1 MEPFKS
7 LRAVALPI
15 AQPNFD
21 TDQIL
26 PARFLQKPRALNFG
40 EFLFRDLRYRADGS
54 EVADFVLNQPA
65 YRPAR
70 IVLGEANFGCGSS
83 REHAPWALHD
93 YGIRA
98 VIAPSM
104 GDIFM
109 SNAAK
114 NGLLTIV
121 LPAPAVAG
129 MIEAALMGAITI
141 DKLEAM
147 TCVCSVGLDMIAVP
161 GDTPASTIAAIIA
174 DEAAIG
180 MINAKT
186 TAVRIIPA
194 PGRIVGDVVEF
205 GGLLGRAPVMALHPW
220 SSAAFVGRGGRIPAP
235 LQGLGN

>member
-40 EFLFRDLRYRADGS
+40 EFLFRDLRYRSDGS
-54 EVADFVLNQPA
+54 ENPDFVLNEPA

-70 IVLGEANFGCGSS
+70 IVLGETNFGCGSS
-83 REHAPWALHD
+83 REHAVWALYD

-121 LPAPAVAG
+121 LPAPAVAR
-129 MIEAALMGAITI
+129 MIEATLATPGLQIAV
-141 DKLEAM
+141 DLEAQ
-147 TCVCSVGLDMIAVP
+147 TVSIDGSISGPIPGLAEGIPHRFEIDAYRKKCLLSGLDELGYTLTQLDKIESFERSY
-161 GDTPASTIAAIIA
+161 TP
-174 DEAAIG
+174 
-180 MINAKT
+180 
-186 TAVRIIPA
+186 
-194 PGRIVGDVVEF
+194 
-205 GGLLGRAPVMALHPW
+205 
-220 SSAAFVGRGGRIPAP
+220 
-235 LQGLGN
+235 

>member
-7 LRAVALPI
+7 LCAVALPI

-40 EFLFRDLRYRADGS
+40 EFLFRDLRYRSDGA
-54 EVADFVLNQPA
+54 ENPEFVLNRPA
-65 YRPAR
+65 FRAAR
-70 IVLGEANFGCGSS
+70 IVLAERNFGCGSS
-83 REHAPWALHD
+83 REHAVWALYD

-121 LPAPAVAG
+121 LPEPVGAG
-129 MIEAALMGAITI
+129 MIEAALAAPGMQVAV
-141 DKLEAM
+141 DLEAQ
-147 TCVCSVGLDMIAVP
+147 SVAVAAAAQSEGIRHSFEIDAYRKRCLLSGLDEL
-161 GDTPASTIAAIIA
+161 GYTLTQLDRIAAF
-174 DEAAIG
+174 E
-180 MINAKT
+180 
-186 TAVRIIPA
+186 
-194 PGRIVGDVVEF
+194 
-205 GGLLGRAPVMALHPW
+205 
-220 SSAAFVGRGGRIPAP
+220 RGYRG
-235 LQGLGN
+235 

>member
-1 MEPFKS
+1 MIMEPFTS

-26 PARFLQKPRALNFG
+26 PARFLQKPRALDFG

-54 EVADFVLNQPA
+54 ENPDFVLNWPA

-83 REHAPWALHD
+83 REHAVWALYD

-121 LPAPAVAG
+121 LPAPAVTR
-129 MIEAALMGAITI
+129 MIEATLAAPGLEIAV
-141 DKLEAM
+141 DLEAQ
-147 TCVCSVGLDMIAVP
+147 TVALPGSVEGIQHRFEIDSYRKQCLLRGLDEL
-161 GDTPASTIAAIIA
+161 DYTLTQL
-174 DEAAIG
+174 E
-180 MINAKT
+180 
-186 TAVRIIPA
+186 RIESFERSYT
-194 PGRIVGDVVEF
+194 G
-205 GGLLGRAPVMALHPW
+205 
-220 SSAAFVGRGGRIPAP
+220 
-235 LQGLGN
+235 

>member
-1 MEPFKS
+1 MSMEPFKS

-40 EFLFRDLRYRADGS
+40 EFLFRDLRYRSDGS
-54 EVADFVLNQPA
+54 ENPDFVLNREA

-70 IVLGEANFGCGSS
+70 IVLGETNFGCGSS
-83 REHAPWALHD
+83 REHAVWALYD

-104 GDIFM
+104 GDIFI

-114 NGLLTIV
+114 NGLLTII

-129 MIEAALMGAITI
+129 MIEATLATPGLEIAV
-141 DKLEAM
+141 DLEAQTVAM
-147 TCVCSVGLDMIAVP
+147 PASGEGLPHRFEIDAYRKKCLLSGLD
-161 GDTPASTIAAIIA
+161 
-174 DEAAIG
+174 E
-180 MINAKT
+180 
-186 TAVRIIPA
+186 
-194 PGRIVGDVVEF
+194 
-205 GGLLGRAPVMALHPW
+205 LGYTLTQLDKIESFER
-220 SSAAFVGRGGRIPAP
+220 SYTG
-235 LQGLGN
+235 

>member
-1 MEPFKS
+1 MEPFIS

-26 PARFLQKPRALNFG
+26 PARFLQKPRALDFG

-54 EVADFVLNQPA
+54 ENPDFVLNRPA

-83 REHAPWALHD
+83 REHAVWALYD

-121 LPAPAVAG
+121 LPAPAVTR
-129 MIEAALMGAITI
+129 MIEATLAAPGLEVAV
-141 DKLEAM
+141 DLEAQIVAM
-147 TCVCSVGLDMIAVP
+147 PGSVEGIQHRFEIDSYRKQCLLRGLDEL
-161 GDTPASTIAAIIA
+161 DYTLTQL
-174 DEAAIG
+174 E
-180 MINAKT
+180 
-186 TAVRIIPA
+186 RIESFERSYT
-194 PGRIVGDVVEF
+194 G
-205 GGLLGRAPVMALHPW
+205 
-220 SSAAFVGRGGRIPAP
+220 
-235 LQGLGN
+235 

>member
-1 MEPFKS
+1 MEPFTS

-40 EFLFRDLRYRADGS
+40 EFLFRDLRYRSDGT
-54 EVADFVLNQPA
+54 ENPDFVLNQPA
-65 YRPAR
+65 YRSAR

-83 REHAPWALHD
+83 REHAVWALFD

-121 LPAPAVAG
+121 LPAPTVAG
-129 MIEAALMGAITI
+129 MIEATLATPGLQIAV
-141 DKLEAM
+141 DLEAQ
-147 TCVCSVGLDMIAVP
+147 TVALCGSGEGTPHRFDIDAYRKKCLLSGLD
-161 GDTPASTIAAIIA
+161 
-174 DEAAIG
+174 E
-180 MINAKT
+180 
-186 TAVRIIPA
+186 
-194 PGRIVGDVVEF
+194 
-205 GGLLGRAPVMALHPW
+205 LGYTLTQLDKIESFER
-220 SSAAFVGRGGRIPAP
+220 SYTG
-235 LQGLGN
+235 

>member
-1 MEPFKS
+1 MIMEPFIS

-26 PARFLQKPRALNFG
+26 PARFLQKPRALDFG

-54 EVADFVLNQPA
+54 ENPDFVLNRPA

-83 REHAPWALHD
+83 REHAVWALYD

-121 LPAPAVAG
+121 LPAPAVTR
-129 MIEAALMGAITI
+129 MIEATLAAPGLEVAV
-141 DKLEAM
+141 DLEAQIVAM
-147 TCVCSVGLDMIAVP
+147 PGSVEGIQHRFEIDSYRKQCLLRGLDEL
-161 GDTPASTIAAIIA
+161 DYTLTQL
-174 DEAAIG
+174 E
-180 MINAKT
+180 
-186 TAVRIIPA
+186 RIESFERSYT
-194 PGRIVGDVVEF
+194 G
-205 GGLLGRAPVMALHPW
+205 
-220 SSAAFVGRGGRIPAP
+220 
-235 LQGLGN
+235 